1 MLFTGSAA
9 AAPKKKEDK
18 RREKPER
25 DEKYDLQEN
34 VFLRW
39 LAIIIP
45 DEAPKEVKELAEPN
59 LAAKAIARIT
69 GKPPVQPGSRYEFF
83 QGIIGELGDFGT
95 KLTPSELS
103 EHSQKAVL
111 QLWWCILHLYWRR
124 MAPEPLNGQKVQ
136 EALRGWCMD
145 VCARYPEVAVVDFTS
160 SWRDGH
166 AFNVLLHNFDHKL
179 VKMAEIADMSALERL
194 EHAFAAAERLGVP
207 RLLTGKAIYQQPRRA
222 ICRKDIPVDNFAGA
236 YCGAEELAREF
247 DACLEQVLAWL
258 LEAEEECA
266 VLSDV
271 ETHDLTA
278 VKARFRD
285 YETFMASLTESQD
298 TVGRVLHRGQL
309 LCQKSETEE
318 ERNGIQDQLELV
330 NSRWESL
337 RALAMERQSVL
348 QNALTGLQQKQLNEI
363 CGWLADTET
372 LIKAA
377 GPLGK
382 PRIWRCASSF
392 VAVVDEAEA
401 ENGEMSVTQLENT
414 LRSVGQRWEAICT
427 WAETRAQHLDGLSE
441 LISTADDTFDKLHT
455 WIEEREKHLM
465 RLKSA
470 HHLEGP
476 DEVAEQVE
484 LLQQAEAALEAEH
497 PSFVKASQLS
507 CELVARLEGKA
518 GEEGQKSLDR
528 PEKKRKV
535 ASEESEPPKKA
546 KEAEE
551 AQAEAEHLA
560 EPAEED
566 KETAAEVLKKFVE
579 HVERVGAEMRPLH
592 EWCQNFSLSR
602 RPAEARKM
610 IQVCQGKLVEIKEQ
624 EGRVNRLQLEMER
637 IHRNPTLSAKQLKTA
652 NDAFAEFAKDWAEIV
667 TKISEA
673 LNVLSGHSDQDEE
686 AVVARGI
693 EQWIEG
699 CDRVLNEMGKA
710 SVSERALRAKRIKEQ
725 WDLQNAN
732 LTFIQKDHL
741 KRAILTKGLQLVG
754 KRLQQHIAF
763 PSTPTSSVMH
773 TSSVRGDTDDI
784 IQKIETALNG
794 PWQSVGIISKLREDL
809 GRIEKI
815 LETCRTESLPTVT
828 VWRERCVK
836 LSTDWTTLSDS
847 LEDTL
852 SCVKR
857 EQKKSVQKAIDE
869 GDRLLETLEKT
880 LEESESAADAE
891 SLSEHLD
898 QIESLLEQVPDT
910 SRLEPVVDAIDEN
923 FVRDSW
929 QRHSASRDKISQR
942 AKERLQQIAEN
953 VKQCERMDEIAAD
966 LDRWMPRFCGLL
978 AARKG
983 ADISA
988 LDVPEEY
995 KKHFS
1000 DVSVRFAEFR
1010 QPVHFEGR
1018 LEKCVDQLATIEQSI
1033 DEMTGIKLVALD
1045 NGYLEAKAV
1054 AKKLVTIDEDLKDLE
1069 GGREKLM
1076 ADGILDRKE
1085 AAEIRDKIHGAR
1097 RKTKELGL
1105 RAEEAVDRLD
1115 DCRILAEKL
1124 KNETKTVDRVLESL
1138 ETRLE
1143 EYGRQESLLDEEKI
1157 EQMVNEWNRN
1167 ESLLLSLEELERVL
1181 KAKAVDLDTRASSG
1195 ERRRRAQELKTRLD
1209 AWNLTA
1215 REMNDDGDELL
1226 LEVDELH
1233 EDLLRKLDE
1242 VEAED
1247 DPKEVSISIFSLSC
1261 S

>member
-1 MLFTGSAA
+1 
-9 AAPKKKEDK
+9 
-18 RREKPER
+18 
-25 DEKYDLQEN
+25 
-34 VFLRW
+34 
-39 LAIIIP
+39 
-45 DEAPKEVKELAEPN
+45 
-59 LAAKAIARIT
+59 
-69 GKPPVQPGSRYEFF
+69 
-83 QGIIGELGDFGT
+83 
-95 KLTPSELS
+95 
-103 EHSQKAVL
+103 
-111 QLWWCILHLYWRR
+111 
-124 MAPEPLNGQKVQ
+124 
-136 EALRGWCMD
+136 
-145 VCARYPEVAVVDFTS
+145 
-160 SWRDGH
+160 
-166 AFNVLLHNFDHKL
+166 
-179 VKMAEIADMSALERL
+179 
-194 EHAFAAAERLGVP
+194 
-207 RLLTGKAIYQQPRRA
+207 
-222 ICRKDIPVDNFAGA
+222 
-236 YCGAEELAREF
+236 
-247 DACLEQVLAWL
+247 
-258 LEAEEECA
+258 
-266 VLSDV
+266 
-271 ETHDLTA
+271 
-278 VKARFRD
+278 
-285 YETFMASLTESQD
+285 
-298 TVGRVLHRGQL
+298 
-309 LCQKSETEE
+309 
-318 ERNGIQDQLELV
+318 
-330 NSRWESL
+330 
-337 RALAMERQSVL
+337 
-348 QNALTGLQQKQLNEI
+348 
-363 CGWLADTET
+363 
-372 LIKAA
+372 
-377 GPLGK
+377 
-382 PRIWRCASSF
+382 
-392 VAVVDEAEA
+392 
-401 ENGEMSVTQLENT
+401 
-414 LRSVGQRWEAICT
+414 
-427 WAETRAQHLDGLSE
+427 
-441 LISTADDTFDKLHT
+441 
-455 WIEEREKHLM
+455 
-465 RLKSA
+465 
-470 HHLEGP
+470 
-476 DEVAEQVE
+476 
-484 LLQQAEAALEAEH
+484 
-497 PSFVKASQLS
+497 
-507 CELVARLEGKA
+507 
-518 GEEGQKSLDR
+518 GQKSLDR

-546 KEAEE
+546 KEAEA

-741 KRAILTKGLQLVG
+741 KRAILTKG
-754 KRLQQHIAF
+754 
-763 PSTPTSSVMH
+763 
-773 TSSVRGDTDDI
+773 DTDDV

-815 LETCRTESLPTVT
+815 LETCRAENLPIVEKMLGSDPEIEQETIT

-995 KKHFS
+995 KKPFEAGQLIVTMQDEYSEMAGKVEEMEKIARDAPQNERLAEQLQHAQKHFS

-1076 ADGILDRKE
+1076 ADGILDKKE

-1124 KNETKTVDRVLESL
+1124 KNETKSVDTVLESL

-1143 EYGRQESLLDEEKI
+1143 EYGRQESMLDEEKI